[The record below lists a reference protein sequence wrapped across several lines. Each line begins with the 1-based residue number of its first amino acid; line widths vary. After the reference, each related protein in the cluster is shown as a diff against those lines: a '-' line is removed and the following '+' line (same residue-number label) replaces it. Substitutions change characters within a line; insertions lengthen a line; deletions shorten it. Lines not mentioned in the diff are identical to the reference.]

1 MLGDFERGLEILSEL
16 LADVG
21 VNMPATQKRALASVL
36 WGRLKLRLRGLK
48 YRPHRETEVAPETL
62 LRLDVLQ
69 AASHSLAMVD
79 TIRGADFNARW
90 LLLALRIGEPS
101 RCAVALAS
109 EAVYQSSQGGRGVE
123 RARALIATVREIA
136 AGVDDPKVRGQ
147 LLMAEGGR
155 DYWIC
160 KLASAE
166 QHIREAERIFREE
179 TTGATSEL
187 KTARMFL
194 TFTLRHRGAWATLR
208 ELREEYVQ
216 DAERRGDR
224 YVATSVNRY
233 CSSLWLAADDA
244 DGARRMLA
252 EAKWMLPNLAFHTQH
267 WYELDARAEI
277 AMYDHTIE
285 RDLPELQPLFEGLE
299 RSGCSG

>member
-1 MLGDFERGLEILSEL
+1 
-16 LADVG
+16 
-21 VNMPATQKRALASVL
+21 
-36 WGRLKLRLRGLK
+36 
-48 YRPHRETEVAPETL
+48 
-62 LRLDVLQ
+62 
-69 AASHSLAMVD
+69 
-79 TIRGADFNARW
+79 
-90 LLLALRIGEPS
+90 
-101 RCAVALAS
+101 
-109 EAVYQSSQGGRGVE
+109 
-123 RARALIATVREIA
+123 
-136 AGVDDPKVRGQ
+136 
-147 LLMAEGGR
+147 
-155 DYWIC
+155 
-160 KLASAE
+160 
-166 QHIREAERIFREE
+166 
-179 TTGATSEL
+179 
-187 KTARMFL
+187 MFL

-233 CSSLWLAADDA
+233 CSSLWLAADDP

-299 RSGCSG
+299 RSVLLRLTTINAMALWIRGRMALMLGDHRGAQHALKGLCKVDELRARVFAAMLAAGIEGRARDTMAVAKLREAVSLSDQHELRLHAAAARYQLGCLLAGSEGSDEVAAAEAVMTAEGVAKPERFAAWFVPGLQK